1 MRLTE
6 DDLDKSVSGVL
17 SRFGIDK
24 DEAKKV
30 RHQLDKRL
38 GKSEEP
44 TEKPQDERFNVCFLN
59 RFGMIDLSVDDILMP
74 TLTVTE
80 QTLYRRFYRLSY
92 CFGKNWCQ
100 VSQPE
105 LAKSCNISSLMTVR
119 KGVATLVNL
128 HCVKVIEESIQR
140 KPPTYRVY
148 LPCEMPQFSDMD
160 IQTGVVF
167 MKEKP
172 DLKTLRELYNNVPEF
187 NKLNISPLIINTLND
202 LRQIIFGEQDTEIS
216 PLNISTLATKSS
228 NTAIPH
234 SRKNE
239 KDQPINSNINNS
251 FKHTFSQDQVIDLF
265 YNGIEQTKI
274 TKQKRER
281 AEVNIKKLLKEGF
294 TLEDIQFAI
303 KWTLENAKEEPYDF
317 SIINHTIGQAMAEK
331 GKAEKKEAEN
341 LEKERILAQKQE
353 EEEKQE
359 KLLEKVKE
367 YKNSLDGEQ
376 RKQLREGALKAI
388 RSTKGIRE
396 EFITEILIEAK
407 ENELIYKQAIEE

>member
-1 MRLTE
+1 
-6 DDLDKSVSGVL
+6 
-17 SRFGIDK
+17 
-24 DEAKKV
+24 
-30 RHQLDKRL
+30 
-38 GKSEEP
+38 
-44 TEKPQDERFNVCFLN
+44 
-59 RFGMIDLSVDDILMP
+59 
-74 TLTVTE
+74 
-80 QTLYRRFYRLSY
+80 
-92 CFGKNWCQ
+92 
-100 VSQPE
+100 
-105 LAKSCNISSLMTVR
+105 
-119 KGVATLVNL
+119 
-128 HCVKVIEESIQR
+128 
-140 KPPTYRVY
+140 
-148 LPCEMPQFSDMD
+148 
-160 IQTGVVF
+160 